1 MSSVFIYIVY
11 IFGFNENYAFRFL
24 ESHGWLVLLPPDLP
38 YGLVVRI
45 PAFHA
50 GGPGSIPGVGT
61 HFHLTIAAYMVFEVV
76 SNVPFIS
83 REAYWWGHIPASR
96 RSWGGGFEPTTFPLF
111 ACIHYLNVSKGG
123 WGSQNQQKLIIHFLD
138 ACWITFWNISIARCP
153 NVCHSL
159 STIA

>member
-1 MSSVFIYIVY
+1 M
-11 IFGFNENYAFRFL
+11 
-24 ESHGWLVLLPPDLP
+24 
-38 YGLVVRI
+38 VRI

-76 SNVPFIS
+76 SNVLFIS
-83 REAYWWGHIPASR
+83 REAYWWDHIPASR
-96 RSWGGGFEPTTFPLF
+96 GSWGGGFEPTTFPLF

-138 ACWITFWNISIARCP
+138 AC
-153 NVCHSL
+153 
-159 STIA
+159 